1 LALHVALFLI
11 EFTGPRISL
20 TVFNGFW
27 SGQMAGAPSLN
38 VVLTQAAP
46 KLPVDG
52 RSAVKQR
59 TPVSVTGQEN
69 TRLSNIRRQKKPM
82 AAPPSNFAPKV
93 SVEAIEADELLWRG
107 EEELRRAE
115 EQAQN
120 ARVLAQAQAREEA
133 EARRILEEQ
142 KQAEARPLELA
153 RERERLVQTK
163 AREEAA
169 SIQRR
174 EEQKQAE
181 ESRRTEEQARNARVL
196 AQAQAREGADARRIM
211 EEQKQAEART
221 LQLARE
227 RERLAQAKAGE
238 EAASIQRR
246 EEQKQ
251 AEELKRAE
259 EQARNARIL
268 AQAQAREE
276 ADARRILEEQKQ
288 AEARTLELAWE
299 RERLVQAKA
308 HEEAASIQ
316 RREEQKQA
324 EELKRAEE
332 QARTSKGLKEVREGL
347 FSPPLMSAAEE
358 AKARAESEEEDRRAV
373 AMSAEALAPKGLKLP
388 GANLPLLPLM
398 SGATEMDQGRRGS
411 IGGSYTRD
419 VALVNYSAGWREK
432 VERIGAISY
441 PRLSKNRAAETLIA
455 TVSINSHG
463 SLAGVRITK
472 SSGYQ
477 DLDDAVRRI
486 IELSGPFMAFPPA
499 LKRRFDIVEI
509 TNKWSFKEERP
520 RLDARWDY

>member
-1 LALHVALFLI
+1 MTSLSTDKLVWALVLSLALHVALFLI

-82 AAPPSNFAPKV
+82 AAPLSNFAPKV
-93 SVEAIEADELLWRG
+93 SVEAIEADELLRRG

-115 EQAQN
+115 QQAQN

-133 EARRILEEQ
+133 DARRILEEQ
-142 KQAEARPLELA
+142 KQVEARTLQLA

-181 ESRRTEEQARNARVL
+181 ESRRTEEQARNARIL
-196 AQAQAREGADARRIM
+196 AQAQAREEADARRIM

-227 RERLAQAKAGE
+227 RERLAQTKA
-238 EAASIQRR
+238 R
-246 EEQKQ
+246 
-251 AEELKRAE
+251 
-259 EQARNARIL
+259 
-268 AQAQAREE
+268 
-276 ADARRILEEQKQ
+276 
-288 AEARTLELAWE
+288 
-299 RERLVQAKA
+299 
-308 HEEAASIQ
+308 EEAASIQ

-486 IELSGPFMAFPPA
+486 IELSGPFMAFPPS